1 MHIMMKNLFPFLL
14 LTLSLAA
21 CRLAAVAQPTETTQA
36 ASPTFVLG
44 AETVASGNYELTLS
58 GEDMEPRDVIVH
70 IPPAYDGSLQLP
82 LLIVLHGGAGNG
94 EQIQRLAELDADA
107 DEYGFVVAYPDGSG
121 RLGERLLTW
130 NAGHCCGFAL
140 TNQVDDVAFIDL
152 LIDRLLEHYA
162 IDPARVYITG
172 ISNGGMLAYRAG
184 AELAHKVAAIAP
196 IAATIG
202 GRVSEG
208 EFELVPGTP
217 DAPVSVIALHGLLDQ
232 HVLYAGGEA
241 PEALDAGRVDLSVE
255 ASIAFWLNANGC
267 NLQPETETLAAGNIV
282 IDTYGG
288 CEAGTEVVLV
298 TIVDGGHAWPGAR
311 QRLVRDDPTRDIS
324 ANEMMLE
331 FFLAHPKVS
340 N

>member
-1 MHIMMKNLFPFLL
+1 MKNNLIVLFLAL
-14 LTLSLAA
+14 AVLAA
-21 CRLAAVAQPTETTQA
+21 CRFASD
-36 ASPTFVLG
+36 ASPTTEVQPTG
-44 AETVASGNYELTLS
+44 GTITSTAAPIEDMIAPGDYELSLGSET
-58 GEDMEPRDVIVH
+58 ETRDVIVH

-172 ISNGGMLAYRAG
+172 ISNGGMMAYRAG
-184 AELAHKVAAIAP
+184 AELAAKVAGIAP
-196 IAATIG
+196 IAGSIG
-202 GRVSEG
+202 GRITENG
-208 EFELVPGTP
+208 FEVVPDKPGS
-217 DAPVSVIALHGLLDQ
+217 AVSVIAFHGMQDQ
-232 HVLYAGGEA
+232 HVLYEGGIGPAEIT
-241 PEALDAGRVDLSVE
+241 EGRVDISVQE
-255 ASIAFWLNANGC
+255 SINFWLDANGC
-267 NLQPETETLAAGNIV
+267 DFQPETETRADGNIV

-288 CEAGTEVVLV
+288 CDGGVEVVLV
-298 TIVDGGHAWPGAR
+298 TIVDGGHAWPGASR
-311 QRLVRDDPTRDIS
+311 GLVSDQPTQDIS
-324 ANEMMLE
+324 ANQIMLE
-331 FFLAHPKVS
+331 FFFAHPKGQ
-340 N
+340 